1 MEKKVNIKEKRG
13 FNFET
18 SLYISWFPK
27 QNLKKIELKTTWKKV
42 QEMLLMR
49 LYLLKLAKYLHR
61 LLKEIWCLILSDY
74 LDVARGGVP
83 PAYRTLSSTSYLKKK
98 KLKFILI
105 ISFTSYWYYTCCCRL
120 DDSLAG
126 FQIVE
131 NKALLPHLPFL
142 SHWFDCYLH
151 SFYPIWSLQ
160 QKGLFSSGR
169 LKLVWWQ
176 SDRNLSC
183 FHAGILEGTRFPW
196 GLCGLP
202 HHWGRSASQKW

>member
-27 QNLKKIELKTTWKKV
+27 QNLKKIELKTMWKKV

-83 PAYRTLSSTSYLKKK
+83 PAYRTLSSTSYLKKNIK
-98 KLKFILI
+98 IYINHFIYKLLVLYMLLQIRWLI
-105 ISFTSYWYYTCCCRL
+105 GWVSNSRKQGSAPTSSFSITLIRL
-120 DDSLAG
+120 LFA
-126 FQIVE
+126 F
-131 NKALLPHLPFL
+131 FL
-142 SHWFDCYLH
+142 SHLEP
-151 SFYPIWSLQ
+151 S
-160 QKGLFSSGR
+160 
-169 LKLVWWQ
+169 
-176 SDRNLSC
+176 
-183 FHAGILEGTRFPW
+183 AEGIV
-196 GLCGLP
+196 
-202 HHWGRSASQKW
+202 